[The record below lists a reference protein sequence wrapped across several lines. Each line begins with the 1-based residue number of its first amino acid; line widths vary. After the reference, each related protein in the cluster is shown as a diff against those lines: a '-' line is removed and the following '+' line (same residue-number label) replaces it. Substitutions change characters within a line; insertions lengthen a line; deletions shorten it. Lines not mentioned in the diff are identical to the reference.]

1 VDGACVDGRLA
12 GQWHDED
19 DASRVVQRVR
29 LDEVA
34 GREEH
39 AAIAQLVPRAID
51 AGLTKREISRLTG
64 VSRPWIDTILS
75 RQA

>member
-1 VDGACVDGRLA
+1 MAEDSEALREELRTHGDRLRVA
-12 GQWHDED
+12 
-19 DASRVVQRVR
+19 DAAR
-29 LDEVA
+29 
-34 GREEH
+34 REEH